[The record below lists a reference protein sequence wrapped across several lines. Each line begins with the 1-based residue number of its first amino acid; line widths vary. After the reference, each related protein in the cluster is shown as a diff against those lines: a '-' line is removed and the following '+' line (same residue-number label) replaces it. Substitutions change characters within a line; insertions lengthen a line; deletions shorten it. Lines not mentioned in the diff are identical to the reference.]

1 MRDTPLLLCLG
12 AFAACFGAPGLSAAE
27 DNCSGHYVSVGA
39 RSISIS
45 NDPTEPSH
53 ILIGECHEG
62 VCIRKDGDGDEMTL
76 QTARTP
82 GEYLASWRV
91 ISGTGKY
98 VNTKRSGWYKQ
109 TRVDGDVV
117 VGEWGGNCQ

>member
-1 MRDTPLLLCLG
+1 MGNSPLLLCLG
-12 AFAACFGAPGLSAAE
+12 AFAACLATPSLSAAE

-53 ILIGECHEG
+53 IQIGECHEG
-62 VCIRKDGDGDEMTL
+62 VCTRKDKDGDEMTF
-76 QTARTP
+76 QHTRTP
-82 GEYLASWRV
+82 GEYLASWKLV
-91 ISGTGKY
+91 SGTGKY
-98 VNTKRSGWYKQ
+98 ANARRSGWYQQ

-117 VGEWGGNCQ
+117 VGEWGGTCE